1 MIIRPWDNVNKPDL
15 TNSAFEASAC
25 PCSPHTRAAN
35 VSNRSLSQGC
45 ASANSEGKSEL
56 TVKLKPHTSCSSFG
70 IGGPP
75 GAAASRV
82 PPARAGGNLTNL
94 PSPPLLLWA
103 DGGGVWAADSTKTS
117 FARYLPSAVSVALVR
132 AQSDQLPIS
141 SGARG
146 SALASVKPWLKTDK
160 RHTGSSHQGTSR
172 SVGLVGVVTSEPR
185 RHWGVNHYFP
195 RRILNSFGWSKMNKF
210 TPAN

>member
-1 MIIRPWDNVNKPDL
+1 MGQRHKSYL

-35 VSNRSLSQGC
+35 VSNRSPSQGW
-45 ASANSEGKSEL
+45 APANSEGKSGL
-56 TVKLKPHTSCSSFG
+56 TVKLKPHTSFG

-75 GAAASRV
+75 GAAASRT

-94 PSPPLLLWA
+94 PLLWV
-103 DGGGVWAADSTKTS
+103 DGRGVWAAEAAKTS
-117 FARYLPSAVSVALVR
+117 FTRSLPSAVSVALVR

-146 SALASVKPWLKTDK
+146 GALASVKPWLKMDK
-160 RHTGSSHQGTSR
+160 RHTGSGQGTSH
-172 SVGLVGVVTSEPR
+172 SVGLAGVVTNEPR
-185 RHWGVNHYFP
+185 KPSPVE
-195 RRILNSFGWSKMNKF
+195 S
-210 TPAN
+210 